1 MVEGISGRVKRY
13 VSVTARMDEDGRVRP
28 LSIQWYDGKTYPID
42 EVKDVRRASSRK
54 VGGDGI
60 CYTPSEPAT
69 TSPTCSTRIRAG
81 SLKRSSR
88 TACPHKSSHILSKT
102 PVRSHCDN
110 LSQRMRARSHPL
122 G

>member
-54 VGGDGI
+54 VGGAGI
-60 CYTPSEPAT
+60 CYTVR
-69 TSPTCSTRIRAG
+69 TCNNVTYLFYEDPRWFVEEVVKDGMSA
-81 SLKRSSR
+81 
-88 TACPHKSSHILSKT
+88 
-102 PVRSHCDN
+102 
-110 LSQRMRARSHPL
+110 
-122 G
+122 